1 MNDSVKSPRSDNQI
15 QALLSNP
22 LELPDGTGFASTVVK
37 LGIREMIALS
47 EAYLPI
53 LNTQPDFE
61 AKKKQKAFPEPFI
74 L

>member
-1 MNDSVKSPRSDNQI
+1 MNDSVKSPRSANQT
-15 QALLSNP
+15 QALLSSP

-61 AKKKQKAFPEPFI
+61 TKRKQKAFPEPFI